1 MLKFQVTASKSPHPQ
16 ILPSGK
22 TEKKRY
28 ACHALRKDIT
38 PSTGGF
44 LKALE
49 PGDTEGERGEV
60 TGRRLGPLD
69 GERERE
75 RERETPSSIPSL
87 STVPESER
95 HPPTPLWSLF
105 YGQHRRVQLLIN
117 GGTSSYERSPQDEK
131 PVFRIP
137 ESIWKEGLRLSVTP

>member
-49 PGDTEGERGEV
+49 PGEHGGGERGGYGKEAGAV
-60 TGRRLGPLD
+60 RR
-69 GERERE
+69 RERE
-75 RERETPSSIPSL
+75 RERGGPEAVKGRTPGGR
-87 STVPESER
+87 EAEEEEG
-95 HPPTPLWSLF
+95 
-105 YGQHRRVQLLIN
+105 GQ
-117 GGTSSYERSPQDEK
+117 G
-131 PVFRIP
+131 
-137 ESIWKEGLRLSVTP
+137 